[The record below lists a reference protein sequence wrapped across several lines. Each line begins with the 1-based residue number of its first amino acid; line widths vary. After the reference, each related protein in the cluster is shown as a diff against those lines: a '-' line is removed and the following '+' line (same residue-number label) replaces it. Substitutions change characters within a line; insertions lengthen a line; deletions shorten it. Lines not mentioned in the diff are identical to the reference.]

1 MSEPHLWEWGPP
13 NPQNDATP
21 AATGA
26 HVHESE
32 RRTNSTQSIPAPA
45 HHAAPSG
52 TTEVAARRIAG
63 AAGNLRQRIHA
74 AIVAAGAHGLT
85 DDEGE
90 ALLWIK
96 PQTYTPRRGELVRL
110 GLVVDSGERR
120 HTSSGRPAAVWIDA
134 RLARSAPRM
143 APAASRAT
151 AGSERGQA

>member
-1 MSEPHLWEWGPP
+1 MTGPYLWDWGPP

-21 AATGA
+21 AATG
-26 HVHESE
+26 E
-32 RRTNSTQSIPAPA
+32 RIGEPENSPNNTHPIPAPA

-52 TTEVAARRIAG
+52 TSEVAARRIAG

-74 AIVAAGAHGLT
+74 AIVEAGTHGLT

-90 ALLWIK
+90 ALLSIK
-96 PQTYTPRRGELVRL
+96 PQTYTPRRGELVKL

-120 HTSSGRPAAVWIDA
+120 PTSSGRPAAVWIDA

-143 APAASRAT
+143 APAALRAA
-151 AGSERGQA
+151 AGSDRGQA